1 MKKAFRIISL
11 LLCVAMLFGTLV
23 SCGGDGKTG
32 DADTSSVASETKDDG
47 KSESKGFEGIYF
59 DTDIWVQV
67 PMVSQY
73 ILDQG
78 HEGGEG
84 CQAMI
89 YIGYAP
95 SDDGKLAFMGTDV
108 GGIYHF
114 TGKFDVTKLSGFI
127 QLIQLIR
134 KIY

>member
-11 LLCVAMLFGTLV
+11 LLCVAMLFGTLTA
-23 SCGGDGKTG
+23 CGGETTG
-32 DADTSSVASETKDDG
+32 DADTSSAASDKDDTS
-47 KSESKGFEGIYF
+47 SESKGFEGIYF
-59 DTDIWVQV
+59 DTDVWVQV

-73 ILDQG
+73 ILDKG

-95 SDDGKLAFMGTDV
+95 SDDRTVKRRCQSAA
-108 GGIYHF
+108 
-114 TGKFDVTKLSGFI
+114 
-127 QLIQLIR
+127 R
-134 KIY
+134 KIARTAHRDCMRSDKAQERVV

>member
-1 MKKAFRIISL
+1 MKKAFRIISS
-11 LLCVAMLFGTLV
+11 LLCVAMLFGTLT
-23 SCGGDGKTG
+23 SCGGENTG
-32 DADTSSVASETKDDG
+32 DANISSVASEKEETS
-47 KSESKGFEGIYF
+47 SESKGFEGIYF
-59 DTDIWVQV
+59 DTDVWVQV

-73 ILDQG
+73 IIDQG

-108 GGIYHF
+108 GGIYRSEDRF
-114 TGKFDVTKLSGFI
+114 RSG
-127 QLIQLIR
+127 R
-134 KIY
+134 GRH